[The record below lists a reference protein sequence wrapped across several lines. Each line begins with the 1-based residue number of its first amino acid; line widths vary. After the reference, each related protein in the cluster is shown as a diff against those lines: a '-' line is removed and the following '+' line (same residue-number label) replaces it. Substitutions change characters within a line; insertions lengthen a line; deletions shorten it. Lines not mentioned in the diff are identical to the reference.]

1 MMITETIM
9 IITIKSQIVLII
21 IIEMMMIFRMKT
33 PKDND
38 DKISDDDNE

>member
-1 MMITETIM
+1 MITETIM
-9 IITIKSQIVLII
+9 IMIIKSQKILII
-21 IIEMMMIFRMKT
+21 AIEMMMIFRMKT